1 MILDSLL
8 NSDLYVSVNPRF
20 KQAFDFLRNT
30 DLNALPVGKIEL
42 DGANLVVN
50 VVDIEGRTAEV
61 ARMETH
67 NKFIDIQVPVS
78 KTETMGW
85 VAGNTLKEVTSEYDP
100 EKDITFFAEKA
111 SNFIKVNPFEF
122 VIFFPQDGHQPG
134 IVEGKIKKVIVKIIA

>member
-8 NSDLYVSVNPRF
+8 NSDLYVSLNPRF

-50 VVDIEGRTAEV
+50 VVDIDGKTPDV

-85 VAGNTLKEVTSEYDP
+85 VAGNTLKEVTSEYDD
-100 EKDITFFAEKA
+100 EKDVAFFAENA